1 MGMDRSREA
10 QQILEAAKANRFML
24 RDHAVRRADERVLS
38 RQSVINVAQTVIEWK
53 WQEGK
58 QTHWF
63 VGFLAEGQSGGFT
76 AAMDNGVWVVTV
88 FKRKLTRREKEL
100 IK

>member
-1 MGMDRSREA
+1 MDRNREGLK
-10 QQILEAAKANRFML
+10 ILEAVRANRFTL
-24 RDHAVRRADERVLS
+24 RDHATKRADERVLS
-38 RQSVINVAQTVIEWK
+38 RQNVVNVAKSVIEWK
-53 WQEGK
+53 WQEDK

-63 VGFLAEGQSGGFT
+63 IGFLDENAPGGFT
-76 AAMDNGVWVVTV
+76 ATIDNGIWVITV